1 MLNSVVVR
9 TLSLYFAKRYLSF
22 FAAILFFASLAL
34 AVIEIAIGF
43 ESIDEPSQ
51 WLRWIVVRIP
61 SYYLKDVAPIAAYLA
76 ALLTL
81 GLAARWLEWSAAQA
95 AGIPPWRIIVPI
107 VVTSLFLAAGT
118 AVVRESLVPIM
129 FEYEK
134 NARIPIGEQLPRHR
148 GYIVYHHGRT
158 ILEAKR
164 GDPTKN
170 QLSELEVF
178 VRSPRGRLESIYSA
192 PTARLQS
199 DGSWLLQDVTLRD
212 FSPDQ
217 PSRVPRIST
226 HRELAITLADDPG
239 LLFEQI
245 QTEALPLPSLIRYIA
260 NNRESDYSGSRS
272 RIRRLESV
280 VHDRLAAPWLIV
292 VMSLLAAPVALRVRP
307 GRSLAPAAVTSVGLL
322 ASFFF
327 VRSLCEQLINRQLLP
342 HIATVWAIPLLF
354 MLGASISLWATHRS
368 TR

>member
-1 MLNSVVVR
+1 MR

-34 AVIEIAIGF
+34 AVIEIALGF
-43 ESIDEPSQ
+43 DSIQEPSQ
-51 WLRWIVVRIP
+51 WLGWMMVRIP

-76 ALLTL
+76 ALLSL

-95 AGIPPWRIIVPI
+95 AGIAPWRIIAPI
-107 VVTSLFLAAGT
+107 IGASLFLAAGT
-118 AVVRESLVPIM
+118 AVVRESLVPLI

-134 NARIPIGEQLPRHR
+134 TARTPVGEQLPIHP
-148 GYIVYHHGRT
+148 GFVSYHHGRT
-158 ILEAKR
+158 ILEAEQ
-164 GDPTKN
+164 GDPAKN
-170 QLSELEVF
+170 QLYKVEVF
-178 VRSPRGRLESIYSA
+178 VRSPRGRLESSYSA
-192 PTARLQS
+192 PTAHLQS
-199 DGSWLLQDVTLRD
+199 DGSWLLRDVTIRD
-212 FSPDQ
+212 FFPNQ
-217 PSRVPRIST
+217 PSRVPHIRT
-226 HRELAITLADDPG
+226 QDKLALTLADDPG

-260 NNRESDYSGSRS
+260 NNRESEYSGSRS
-272 RIRRLESV
+272 RVRRLESV

-307 GRSLAPAAVTSVGLL
+307 GHSLAPAAVTSVGLL

-327 VRSLCEQLINRQLLP
+327 VRSLSERLINQQLLP
-342 HIATVWAIPLLF
+342 HIATVWAIPILF

-368 TR
+368 IR